1 MKPEFPC
8 AAVSRVEGHEAPF
21 TGSLFACCSFWP
33 YTRPCSIICL
43 SCLKKHP
50 ILQSLLFILM
60 TLQARTHY
68 CNFTASRLQ
77 LWACGIS
84 LKITEL
90 SVWCLNAVLGA
101 LEALL
106 SGSLTNSRVKPEQIG
121 VGEGRRIGV
130 STFHVGLNQ
139 VPSHSS
145 PGPPGPP
152 ALTICS

>member
-1 MKPEFPC
+1 MRKPGRMKPEFPH

-43 SCLKKHP
+43 SCLEKHP

-60 TLQARTHY
+60 TLQARAHY
-68 CNFTASRLQ
+68 CNFTASRLR

-90 SVWCLNAVLGA
+90 SVWWA
-101 LEALL
+101 LSKCSTGCPGSPLIRKPYQRQGEAREER
-106 SGSLTNSRVKPEQIG
+106 GG
-121 VGEGRRIGV
+121 GR
-130 STFHVGLNQ
+130 
-139 VPSHSS
+139 P
-145 PGPPGPP
+145 
-152 ALTICS
+152 